1 MVARHRCGNAWLTRN
16 KLLLKGRA
24 AIVLQPGRQGP
35 ADSPDKGM
43 GAIAPRTMNPDAG
56 PRPQPCALR
65 SCVRHGDRGHGD
77 PKPSNR
83 SELSGRVRQ
92 CRYVRRGPGR
102 DFLDPTQPREE
113 WEDAMDPAQDVLAT
127 VERFNDVFNQK
138 DVEAVMEMMTPDV
151 VFENTSGGRFEG
163 QETVR
168 AVLDRAFGLMSAG
181 WFETEEIMALGDR
194 AVVLWKY
201 VLDKEHPERGHI
213 RGADVFRVR
222 GDRVAEKFS
231 YVKSEEFVQKLGL
244 QLPSS

>member
-1 MVARHRCGNAWLTRN
+1 
-16 KLLLKGRA
+16 
-24 AIVLQPGRQGP
+24 
-35 ADSPDKGM
+35 
-43 GAIAPRTMNPDAG
+43 
-56 PRPQPCALR
+56 
-65 SCVRHGDRGHGD
+65 
-77 PKPSNR
+77 
-83 SELSGRVRQ
+83 
-92 CRYVRRGPGR
+92 
-102 DFLDPTQPREE
+102 
-113 WEDAMDPAQDVLAT
+113 MDPAQDVLAT

-138 DVEAVMEMMTPDV
+138 DVEAVMEMMTSDV

-181 WFETEEIMALGDR
+181 WFETEEITALGDR

-201 VLDKEHPERGHI
+201 VFDKEHPGRGHI

-244 QLPSS
+244 QLPSSS

>member
-1 MVARHRCGNAWLTRN
+1 M
-16 KLLLKGRA
+16 
-24 AIVLQPGRQGP
+24 
-35 ADSPDKGM
+35 
-43 GAIAPRTMNPDAG
+43 
-56 PRPQPCALR
+56 
-65 SCVRHGDRGHGD
+65 
-77 PKPSNR
+77 
-83 SELSGRVRQ
+83 SELNIGDTLKTGSRTVTIANIEHFAEFTGDKFYAHMDEEAAKASPIFEGRVAHG
-92 CRYVRRGPGR
+92 YLILSFAAGLFVDPDPGP
-102 DFLDPTQPREE
+102 
-113 WEDAMDPAQDVLAT
+113 VLANTGLENLRFLTPLYPGDSMRVELT
-127 VERFNDVFNQK
+127 VKSKSVRNEEMGEVRWAVYVFNQK

-181 WFETEEIMALGDR
+181 WFETEEITALGDR
-194 AVVLWKY
+194 AVVLWEY
-201 VLDKEHPERGHI
+201 VFDKEHPERGHI

>member
-1 MVARHRCGNAWLTRN
+1 
-16 KLLLKGRA
+16 
-24 AIVLQPGRQGP
+24 
-35 ADSPDKGM
+35 
-43 GAIAPRTMNPDAG
+43 
-56 PRPQPCALR
+56 
-65 SCVRHGDRGHGD
+65 
-77 PKPSNR
+77 
-83 SELSGRVRQ
+83 
-92 CRYVRRGPGR
+92 
-102 DFLDPTQPREE
+102 
-113 WEDAMDPAQDVLAT
+113 MDPAQDVLAT

-201 VLDKEHPERGHI
+201 VFDKEHPERGHI

-222 GDRVAEKFS
+222 GMASQR
-231 YVKSEEFVQKLGL
+231 
-244 QLPSS
+244 SSPT

>member
-1 MVARHRCGNAWLTRN
+1 MSVAVRVAISWTR
-16 KLLLKGRA
+16 RS
-24 AIVLQPGRQGP
+24 PG
-35 ADSPDKGM
+35 
-43 GAIAPRTMNPDAG
+43 
-56 PRPQPCALR
+56 
-65 SCVRHGDRGHGD
+65 
-77 PKPSNR
+77 
-83 SELSGRVRQ
+83 
-92 CRYVRRGPGR
+92 
-102 DFLDPTQPREE
+102 EE
-113 WEDAMDPAQDVLAT
+113 WEDAMDPAQDLLAT

-201 VLDKEHPERGHI
+201 VFDKEHPERGHI